1 MSMSRLFLQSVLLP
15 PALLLLSCGDVP
27 IDEAAPQSD
36 ETGEASE
43 QAPRL
48 PEPMRVE
55 GPMPQAPVSEAAIDC
70 NVAPTTRKDLVCW
83 RWRCDRMNRSE
94 GSWSGNLASCNA
106 GDISTAG
113 RQNALKLVNL
123 YRFLGG
129 LPAVTTDATKNAAA
143 QKCALMQ
150 HANGTLSHTPPT
162 TWKCYSADGASAAG
176 RSNIAGAAGVG
187 AVDLYM
193 ADSGNPTT
201 IGHRRWILSRSLG
214 PIGLGSTL
222 AGTTG
227 YSCMHVIGGSG
238 AASYTYQAWPPP
250 GPVPIEM
257 FNAVSFAPLDVVGWT
272 VQSDTINLSGATAT
286 LKDGSTVVPTTTTTL
301 ASGYGSIYAI
311 RFAAKSTG
319 WRAQAGRTYNVTITK
334 TGMTS
339 ITYAV
344 QPTAC
349 P

>member
-1 MSMSRLFLQSVLLP
+1 MSTSRLFLQSLLLS

-27 IDEAAPQSD
+27 IDEAAPPSD
-36 ETGEASE
+36 ETGEASA

-70 NVAPTTRKDLVCW
+70 NVAPTARKDLVCW

-176 RSNIAGAAGVG
+176 RSNIAGAPGWAP
-187 AVDLYM
+187 
-193 ADSGNPTT
+193 SICTWP
-201 IGHRRWILSRSLG
+201 
-214 PIGLGSTL
+214 TL
-222 AGTTG
+222 A
-227 YSCMHVIGGSG
+227 I
-238 AASYTYQAWPPP
+238 PPP
-250 GPVPIEM
+250 SATVAGSCRAAWDRLALARPSP
-257 FNAVSFAPLDVVGWT
+257 AP
-272 VQSDTINLSGATAT
+272 
-286 LKDGSTVVPTTTTTL
+286 P
-301 ASGYGSIYAI
+301 AI
-311 RFAAKSTG
+311 
-319 WRAQAGRTYNVTITK
+319 
-334 TGMTS
+334 
-339 ITYAV
+339 
-344 QPTAC
+344 PAC
-349 P
+349 T